1 MRFATAFRGPDK
13 VLRQGG
19 AYQARDQRGNESM
32 KLSIRYALLAGAV
45 IAAGAGAAMAQMEA
59 PPPPDVT
66 GAGTDRTQGRM
77 ADRIMG
83 EFDLNH
89 DGKVTH
95 DEFNRT
101 IAAHFAQI
109 AGKAGTITQDQ
120 FINANLKDLRA
131 KSDAMFHRLDW
142 NGDGRLSMDEF
153 LQPARAR
160 FEQAD
165 RDGSGTVSCAQ
176 PQQAA
181 WNGGAAA
188 GGDERDG
195 YRRRGFGG
203 FRGRGAL
210 CAKDDLNK
218 DGKVTRAELDKAVA
232 VEFAGAGKGQPINAD
247 QFFGIVVAR
256 FRDSAGKMFD
266 RMDADHD
273 GKLTLTEFAS
283 REEKLFSRLDKN
295 GDGVITRDE
304 LSSSRRG
311 HWTNHGQGKSG
322 PGN

>member
-1 MRFATAFRGPDK
+1 
-13 VLRQGG
+13 
-19 AYQARDQRGNESM
+19 M
-32 KLSIRYALLAGAV
+32 KLSIRYALLAGAI
-45 IAAGAGAAMAQMEA
+45 IAAGVGAAMAQMEA

-66 GAGTDRTQGRM
+66 GAGNERTQGRL
-77 ADRIMG
+77 ADRIMD

-120 FINANLKDLRA
+120 FVNANMKDLRA
-131 KSDAMFHRLDW
+131 RSDAMFHRLDW
-142 NGDGRLSMDEF
+142 NGDGRLSLDEF
-153 LQPARAR
+153 MEPARSR
-160 FEQAD
+160 FELAD

-176 PQQAA
+176 PQQG
-181 WNGGAAA
+181 NGGGDQR
-188 GGDERDG
+188 GGFH
-195 YRRRGFGG
+195 RRGFGG

-232 VEFAGAGKGQPINAD
+232 VEFTGAGKGQSITPD
-247 QFFGIVVAR
+247 QFYGIVAAR
-256 FRDSAGKMFD
+256 YRDTAGKMFE

-273 GKLTLTEFAS
+273 GKLTLAEFSA

-304 LSSSRRG
+304 LSFSRRG

-322 PGN
+322 